1 MAITNPNCGFTDEFF
16 QILMKKLNRV
26 RVEKEQPFHISQ
38 KDTIRILLYPL
49 HYTSLHFTL
58 LHCTALYST
67 AGNNLNNH
75 HSFVA
80 ALFYMNDTHDSSY

>member
-49 HYTSLHFTL
+49 HYTSLYCIAQ
-58 LHCTALYST
+58 HCTLYST